1 MAFNIDF
8 GQRNIDNSLKR
19 RELDLRQQ
27 QIDNQRE
34 AAERSAFVSL
44 ANSSSTAGRNALME
58 RELALKENDFAFR
71 QEQQKKANDWN
82 EALNAQKEEEYRL
95 KNENLRKMSNKYD
108 LAFQEDEVRAK
119 ELLRQANERE
129 QMLNGELATVYLS
142 SLRHGGNVSDSQLQ
156 IFNKSTGENFDF
168 IGNYANI
175 PMRDGSI
182 VRRAI
187 GNNNSFYMGK
197 FDRDERGNI
206 IYGEDGTPIVSMIEM
221 PKQMQEMIKRS
232 AYGKEYIDGSKS
244 LSFDERLALQRATDN
259 ARWERQAAQN
269 ENRFA
274 IAKLNAEQRQKA
286 ADAARVLKELG
297 YAIDIDLAEAKAADA
312 SARSMANAKT
322 GITNEAKYTPEQIEA
337 EKKRAEE
344 ARKRARGKVGSRQ
357 ANPSSGDNRTMPT
370 VAKDTNSITMP
381 DGKVVKKNETYTDSR
396 GRTMR
401 WVGPGPKD
409 WKIVK

>member
-8 GQRNIDNSLKR
+8 GQRNIDNSLKK

-44 ANSSSTAGRNALME
+44 ANSPSTTRRDILAE
-58 RELALKENDFAFR
+58 RELALKENDFASR
-71 QEQQKKANDWN
+71 QEQLKKANDWN

-197 FDRDERGNI
+197 FDRDGKGNI
-206 IYGEDGTPIVSMIEM
+206 IYGEDGTPVVSMIEM
-221 PKQMQEMIKRS
+221 PKQIQEMIKRS
-232 AYGKEYIDGSKS
+232 AYGKEYIESGTKS
-244 LSFDERLALQRATDN
+244 ASMSPERYAL
-259 ARWERQAAQN
+259 ELK
-269 ENRFA
+269 
-274 IAKLNAEQRQKA
+274 KLEQRQSEEEGRNARYGAKGDIA
-286 ADAARVLKELG
+286 KVRAALTASKDLNNLIYSLGLSGEKADAFKAS
-297 YAIDIDLAEAKAADA
+297 LANIITGGLTEEESGGKAPV
-312 SARSMANAKT
+312 K
-322 GITNEAKYTPEQIEA
+322 
-337 EKKRAEE
+337 
-344 ARKRARGKVGSRQ
+344 
-357 ANPSSGDNRTMPT
+357 SGDNSGNDNTIQEFNPNGSYKVGDKFTRNGI
-370 VAKDTNSITMP
+370 VYEVGA
-381 DGKVVKKNETYTDSR
+381 DGQPHRVK
-396 GRTMR
+396 
-401 WVGPGPKD
+401 
-409 WKIVK
+409 